1 MRRRRTLVAA
11 AAALAVA
18 AGIVT
23 GTVVA
28 FGGDDSPGPTRA
40 EYLAQVAAICET
52 YGKQLDLIP
61 PPTDPASPGAVF
73 ESIGQALPILRQQA
87 KEIRALATP
96 KALRSRLARFFELTD
111 RSILALERAR
121 DEAGRRALFPMVQAI
136 SAFEEVRDQAKQAGH
151 TIGFDC

>member
-1 MRRRRTLVAA
+1 MVAV

-18 AGIVT
+18 AGIVA

-28 FGGDDSPGPTRA
+28 FADDDSRELTRA
-40 EYLAQVAAICET
+40 EYLAQVAAVCET

-87 KEIRALATP
+87 KEIRALEP
-96 KALRSRLARFFELTD
+96 PRALRSRLNRFFDLTD

-121 DEAGRRALFPMVQAI
+121 DEAGKRALFPMVQAI
-136 SAFEEVRDQAKQAGH
+136 SAFEEVRDRAKQVGRE
-151 TIGFDC
+151 IGFDC